1 MIYVFIMIMIFFIKI
16 QMINCSHGTTKV
28 VAGLGLLGLGA
39 LTGNQDVTNL
49 GSAVTTLGIGTKV
62 AAHLFG

>member
-1 MIYVFIMIMIFFIKI
+1 MYNKLIRIIIHIPNSIY
-16 QMINCSHGTTKV
+16 NLCSHGTTKV